1 MIEAPTLPPGTRVN
15 DVEARLQ
22 VIEDVEAVKK
32 AMFRYYRCLDF
43 KLFDELGDCFTQD
56 VTADYGMPGWGAEG
70 REALVDFLAANE
82 SREDY
87 RVSHSSHNE
96 EVEIVDATTARGYFK
111 LHDWVVMSG
120 VTMMRGFGLY
130 DMGFE
135 KSNRWRIKTLKLHY
149 VYREEHHVHIDNVAT
164 PSLTPALRSE
174 K

>member
-1 MIEAPTLPPGTRVN
+1 MIEAPTLSPGTRVH

-22 VIEDVEAVKK
+22 VIEDIESVKK

-43 KLFDELGDCFTQD
+43 KLFDELGDCFTHD
-56 VTADYGMPGWGAEG
+56 VTADYGMPGWSAEG
-70 REALVDFLAANE
+70 REALVDFLTANE
-82 SREDY
+82 SRKDY

-96 EVEIVDATTARGYFK
+96 EVEIVDTTMARGYFK

-130 DMGFE
+130 DMKFE
-135 KSNRWRIKTLKLHY
+135 KSDRWRIKTLRLHY
-149 VYREEHHVHIDNVAT
+149 VYREEHHVYIDNVAT
-164 PSLTPALRSE
+164 PSLTPALDFD

>member
-22 VIEDVEAVKK
+22 VIEDIEAVKK

-70 REALVDFLAANE
+70 REVLVDFLAANE

-87 RVSHSSHNE
+87 REPLEPQRGGRDRRRHHGARRTSSS
-96 EVEIVDATTARGYFK
+96 TTG
-111 LHDWVVMSG
+111 S
-120 VTMMRGFGLY
+120 
-130 DMGFE
+130 
-135 KSNRWRIKTLKLHY
+135 S
-149 VYREEHHVHIDNVAT
+149 
-164 PSLTPALRSE
+164 
-174 K
+174 

>member
-1 MIEAPTLPPGTRVN
+1 VIDAPTLPAGPRGV

-22 VIEDVEAVKK
+22 VLEDTEAVKK

-43 KLFDELGDCFTQD
+43 KLFDELGDCFTED
-56 VTADYGMPGWGAEG
+56 VTADYGMPGWGARG
-70 REALVDFLAANE
+70 RDELVGFLVANE

-130 DMGFE
+130 DMEFE
-135 KSNRWRIKTLKLHY
+135 KSDRWRIKALKLHY
-149 VYREEHHVHIDNVAT
+149 VYREEHHVYIDNVAT
-164 PSLTPALRSE
+164 PSLTPALGSGE
-174 K
+174 